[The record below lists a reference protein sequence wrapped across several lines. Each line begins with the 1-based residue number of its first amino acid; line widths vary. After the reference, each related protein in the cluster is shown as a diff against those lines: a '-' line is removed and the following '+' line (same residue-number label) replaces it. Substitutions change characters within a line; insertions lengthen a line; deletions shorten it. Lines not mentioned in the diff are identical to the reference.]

1 MDIIKELETK
11 LRNFVESLKVEF
23 QTIRGNRPS
32 PRMVEDIKVEY
43 YGQMTPIKALGSIAV
58 VPPREINVSLWDRA
72 VVSAVAKAIEE
83 SSLKVTAN
91 IDGST
96 IRINLPSLT
105 EERRKELEKV
115 IKKMTEETKIK
126 IRGSRDDANKSIKR
140 MEDEKK
146 FSEDV
151 AFKKKEEV
159 QKVVDKYNGEIDKT
173 LESKMK
179 EIME

>member
-1 MDIIKELETK
+1 MDIIKNLEIK
-11 LRNFVESLKVEF
+11 LKNLLESLKMEF

-43 YGQMTPIKALGSIAV
+43 FGQMTPIKALGSISV
-58 VPPREINVSLWDRA
+58 IPPREINISVWDRSA
-72 VVSAVAKAIEE
+72 VNAVAKAIED
-83 SSLKVTAN
+83 SSLKITAN
-91 IDGST
+91 TDGNV

-105 EERRKELEKV
+105 EERRRELEKV
-115 IKKMTEETKIK
+115 IKKITEETKIK
-126 IRGSRDDANKSIKR
+126 IRGARDEANKMVKR

-159 QKVVDKYNGEIDKT
+159 QKMIDKYNGEVEKI
-173 LESKMK
+173 LENKLK
-179 EIME
+179 EILE